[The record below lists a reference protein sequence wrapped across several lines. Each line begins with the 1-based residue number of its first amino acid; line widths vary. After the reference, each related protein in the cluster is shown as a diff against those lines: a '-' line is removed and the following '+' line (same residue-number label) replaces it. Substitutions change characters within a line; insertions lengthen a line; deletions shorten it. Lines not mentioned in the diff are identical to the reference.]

1 MLISFKKSFH
11 SIIHTGVE
19 LNIWA
24 LWPHQMTRNTNY
36 HSQESAWP
44 RAVLRL
50 MVPHLASVRVSVR
63 RTVIPAGADLQ
74 FPWLNRTRIH
84 FQAHPVIIGRA
95 QCPDSWM
102 DWGPQTLASG
112 PLQRALPAWQL
123 ASLGSEGKRE
133 VTSHHFCHTLFI
145 RRLGLTHTQGGEGE
159 GIT

>member
-1 MLISFKKSFH
+1 MKVGWVLFFFSFTAPGCMWNLVSWSRIKLGPPAS
-11 SIIHTGVE
+11 GVQS
-19 LNIWA
+19 LNHWTA
-24 LWPHQMTRNTNY
+24 R
-36 HSQESAWP
+36 
-44 RAVLRL
+44 
-50 MVPHLASVRVSVR
+50 VPHLASVRVLVR
-63 RTVIPAGADLQ
+63 RTVIPVVADLQ